1 MKLVYLA
8 VFYPF
13 DDQDGYTVEFPDL
26 PGCITQG
33 DSLEEALEM
42 AADAAAGWILGEI
55 EEGLDIP
62 KPSKS
67 INLEDFSD
75 AEFANYICLDM
86 EEYAKQY
93 GQKAVKK
100 TLTIPQWLNT
110 LAEKNGINFS
120 HVLQEALKS
129 TLHLTNN
136 AHIKTNEGELSWFAN
151 ELFGRIDELQESIEF
166 SHKTHTRSDNIIQLF
181 DSHKYSDETE
191 VN

>member
-1 MKLVYLA
+1 MRLVYQA

-13 DDQDGYTVEFPDL
+13 DNQNGYTVEFPDL

-55 EEGLDIP
+55 EDGFDIP
-62 KPSKS
+62 KPSKA
-67 INLEDFSD
+67 INKEEYKD
-75 AEFANYICLDM
+75 AEFINYIPLNM

-100 TLTIPQWLNT
+100 TLTIPQWLNK

-120 HVLQEALKS
+120 HVLQEALKNK
-129 TLHLTNN
+129 LQLT
-136 AHIKTNEGELSWFAN
+136 IDPQLRSNESELSWIEN
-151 ELFGRIDELQESIEF
+151 ELLGKIDVPQDSSEF
-166 SHKTHTRSDNIIQLF
+166 SCDTHSRSDNIIQIYGEN
-181 DSHKYSDETE
+181 HNRIN